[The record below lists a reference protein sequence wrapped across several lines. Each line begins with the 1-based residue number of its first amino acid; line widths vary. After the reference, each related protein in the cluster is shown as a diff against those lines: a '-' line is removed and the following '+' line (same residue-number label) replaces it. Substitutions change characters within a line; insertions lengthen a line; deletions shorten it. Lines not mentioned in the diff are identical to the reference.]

1 MLFNVAMPAK
11 NFGWEPER
19 AVRVA
24 SSYKTLCPYL
34 SLRVLGFSSKL
45 VKITS
50 LTKRSHLRFKFGLK
64 VSPLSLNMNK
74 NQLKGQICPKKP
86 VEI

>member
-11 NFGWEPER
+11 YFDWEPER
-19 AVRVA
+19 EVRVA
-24 SSYKTLCPYL
+24 SSYKTSCSYLC
-34 SLRVLGFSSKL
+34 LRLLGFSSEFLKL
-45 VKITS
+45 QVSPKG
-50 LTKRSHLRFKFGLK
+50 LQFRFKFGLK